1 ETPRVNGDLPD
12 RTPGS
17 SRRRPEYTHFP
28 NTQLKE
34 KTVFSGML
42 HRAPAHPPTS
52 TTPPLNIQYH
62 KGSALDPDPCSPTP
76 PLSSTVGTI
85 ANQNNYGGKWTYERP
100 NRDAVVTDARELAAS
115 ATDVAR
121 CIFHERALS
130 PGGFS
135 AKDTSTK
142 REAEKILVGDEFK
155 GRLWASSTHTT
166 GASLWSLLPSVPS
179 SSPSSS
185 RPLNHISL
193 TRSPFSQIGHV
204 GFGGCA

>member
-1 ETPRVNGDLPD
+1 MIYHSVLTPA
-12 RTPGS
+12 
-17 SRRRPEYTHFP
+17 F
-28 NTQLKE
+28 
-34 KTVFSGML
+34 FSGTDQQ
-42 HRAPAHPPTS
+42 RSVISTFGRTRKTS
-52 TTPPLNIQYH
+52 IGFRCSALTKAATNPSLLAFIPFC
-62 KGSALDPDPCSPTP
+62 SALDPDPCSPTP

-85 ANQNNYGGKWTYERP
+85 ANQNNYSGKWTYERP